1 MLRKY
6 VHVCLLN
13 QELSLWGTLIRLLE
27 TSNWS
32 LRGTTLSL
40 TETSFPKKKKIF
52 SHIISCGHSKR
63 ELKHI
68 QLTIFVGIKA
78 SFFLKKEPAF
88 KALQGKIDT
97 SLHFPASILCFHEE
111 MTSKQLF
118 SKSSMSSQHVELRC
132 IFKLSLLIGVPP
144 VMSWFHLPIRP
155 KKHFIPAPFSLC

>member
-1 MLRKY
+1 MRTFKK
-6 VHVCLLN
+6 
-13 QELSLWGTLIRLLE
+13 GT
-27 TSNWS
+27 
-32 LRGTTLSL
+32 
-40 TETSFPKKKKIF
+40 KA
-52 SHIISCGHSKR
+52 HSIDHFRRYKS
-63 ELKHI
+63 I
-68 QLTIFVGIKA
+68 
-78 SFFLKKEPAF
+78 FFLKKEPAF